1 MWVSALGTLS
11 YSRPISRKATNNR
24 IAGRNHPPRVVSLF
38 SRTTAMGD
46 FVSIAV
52 IVLLVLLGPLVL
64 VWRTNSR
71 RKRDRFEDQEQWR
84 ELDRRT
90 YALEQTVRALQ
101 TRQSAR
107 GAQEEA
113 REVSEL
119 SDPTSSPSL

>member
-1 MWVSALGTLS
+1 
-11 YSRPISRKATNNR
+11 
-24 IAGRNHPPRVVSLF
+24 
-38 SRTTAMGD
+38 MGD

-101 TRQSAR
+101 TRQSGR
-107 GAQEEA
+107 VAQEEA
-113 REVSEL
+113 RERPPGLAS
-119 SDPTSSPSL
+119 